1 MLFKLFCRKHFL
13 ADFGFLFSSRVADTH
28 KKTRQRGSEKAENPL
43 NQRKKKAGTT
53 NLPKISRQYLSF
65 KLPFCDLNHGL
76 YFRITFLEKAF
87 ADAKVKDELLK
98 GVLAEFRVW
107 QKNDSHTTLLQHVL
121 KLCNLWFVIV
131 IAYTRNR
138 WIFGILNPKSYVKRS
153 LTTMN

>member
-1 MLFKLFCRKHFL
+1 M

-28 KKTRQRGSEKAENPL
+28 TKKRDKEGAKKLKIPSTRE
-43 NQRKKKAGTT
+43 KKKAGTT

-107 QKNDSHTTLLQHVL
+107 QKNDSHTTLL
-121 KLCNLWFVIV
+121 
-131 IAYTRNR
+131 
-138 WIFGILNPKSYVKRS
+138 
-153 LTTMN
+153 